1 MIDIT
6 DTVTRT
12 SKLRVMPAIL
22 VRKRIVF
29 DMLDVP
35 VWLFD
40 LTVAGL
46 QDRLLQIEAVAGAD
60 NLSTLSSVDYDKL
73 EASHE

>member
-46 QDRLLQIEAVAGAD
+46 QDRLLQIEAAAGAD

>member
-6 DTVTRT
+6 ETSTRLQPSYTFPATV
-12 SKLRVMPAIL
+12 
-22 VRKRIVF
+22 VRRRIVF